1 MFHWRGDWPVQGG
14 AMCAAGTPLEAL
26 LAHAATDLF
35 LAHNGTMTES
45 IPIGPSR
52 PTHVAAFVRI

>member
-1 MFHWRGDWPVQGG
+1 
-14 AMCAAGTPLEAL
+14 MCAAGTPLEAL